1 MRHTFMT
8 DGRTVWVNGDVSL
21 LGRFGV
27 RGIDIHRPLEQKS
40 EKGEC
45 LYCTHAVTTRADWD
59 TFVEKMLELF
69 AIKVPTKLM
78 PERFRTLTAGA
89 S

>member
-21 LGRFGV
+21 IGRFGM
-27 RGIDIHRPLEQKS
+27 RGIDIHRPLEEQT

-45 LYCTHAVTTRADWD
+45 LYCTHVVTTREDWN

-69 AIKVPTKLM
+69 AIKVPAKLM
-78 PERFRTLTAGA
+78 PERFRPSAA
-89 S
+89 SAT